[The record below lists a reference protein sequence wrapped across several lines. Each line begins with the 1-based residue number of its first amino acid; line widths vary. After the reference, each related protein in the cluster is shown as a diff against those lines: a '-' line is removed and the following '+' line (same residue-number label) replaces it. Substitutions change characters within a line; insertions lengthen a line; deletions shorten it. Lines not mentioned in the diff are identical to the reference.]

1 MNGTTLFGPPI
12 GNGPPGSAGAPN
24 SLAEM
29 AACELAKR
37 TTLRYERIRAVAT
50 GVQETAVVSVLLVI
64 AIKFYHAD
72 ERVKWL
78 IPAGPSLGFLLSPAV
93 VNFVSGRGWRA
104 TRAAAVLAFIG
115 AAGYL
120 STVLFPDLPVF
131 LIGSLVALVCGGAL
145 VPFLTQMY
153 QDNYPEEERGKLFSS
168 TTMIRIAVATVF
180 SGLAGWFLNDHLDD
194 YPWLMLVFA
203 TAYVVS
209 SFCMGR
215 CPSKPLVRVASAHP
229 LHALHWVR
237 DDPLFRMTLIVW
249 MLVGFSNLMMHPM
262 RVEYLGNAKY
272 ELALSPL
279 QIMVYVNVIPNIVR
293 LCLSPVWGYLF
304 DRVNFFRMR
313 IAINISFA
321 LGIFSFFTGGSF
333 TGLLL
338 GGIFYGIANAGG
350 DLAWSLWVTK
360 IAPPARVAEYMS
372 VHTFCTGLR
381 GVAAPLISYQVVSA
395 AKGPEGMSLLGW
407 CCGGM
412 IVLASLLL
420 IPEALST
427 KLRRSAPLTG
437 EVSE

>member
-1 MNGTTLFGPPI
+1 LSPE
-12 GNGPPGSAGAPN
+12 
-24 SLAEM
+24 AE
-29 AACELAKR
+29 AAKW

-50 GVQETAVVSVLLVI
+50 GIQETAVVSVLLVI
-64 AIKFYHAD
+64 AIKHFGAD
-72 ERVKWL
+72 DRVKWL

-104 TRAAAVLAFIG
+104 TRAAAALAGLG

-120 STVLFPDLPVF
+120 ATVLFPTLPVF
-131 LIGSLVALVCGGAL
+131 LAGSLVTLTCGGAL

-168 TTMIRIAVATVF
+168 TTMIRIAVSALF
-180 SGLAGWFLNDHLDD
+180 SALAGWFLNGHLDRF
-194 YPWLMLVFA
+194 PWLMLVFA
-203 TAYVVS
+203 AALGVS
-209 SFCMGR
+209 SLCMAR
-215 CPSKPLVRVASAHP
+215 CPSKPLTRVASSHP

-237 DDPLFRMTLIVW
+237 DDSLFRMTLIVW

-279 QIMVYVNVIPNIVR
+279 DIMLYVNVIPNLVR
-293 LCLSPVWGYLF
+293 LVLSPVWGYLF

-321 LGIFSFFTGGSF
+321 LGIFAFFTGGS
-333 TGLLL
+333 TAGLVV

-360 IAPPARVAEYMS
+360 IAPPERVAEYMS

-395 AKGPEGMSLLGW
+395 ATGPGAMSLLGW

-420 IPEALST
+420 VPEALSA
-427 KLRRSAPLTG
+427 KLKKSTPLTE